1 MYWSRSNDNQFGY
14 SRRCFNGNR
23 FYGTVRTIYAPKMPA
38 LPGQEPIKQAQKSAD
53 ASVANRIK
61 ATKSK
66 MGSVATPR
74 TMLSGTMGVGDEEL
88 NLGGKSWREIFIEL
102 ITQGMDAQG
111 YAHGG
116 AIWLN

>member
-1 MYWSRSNDNQFGY
+1 MCTGAEAMIISSVIAGGA
-14 SRRCFNGNR
+14 SMA
-23 FYGTVRTIYAPKMPA
+23 TASMAPSAPSMPA
-38 LPGQEPIKQAQKSAD
+38 MPSQEPIKQAEKSAD

-88 NLGGKSWREIFIEL
+88 NLGGKSL
-102 ITQGMDAQG
+102 V
-111 YAHGG
+111 
-116 AIWLN
+116 